1 MVGCFRIAVYL
12 FNHVT
17 EEHEI
22 GMSSKSFQ
30 KARKAS
36 SCVKAGKTIWS
47 EQIFLTFEKFW
58 CSLSYIKAQISL
70 STDEIMVKEGH
81 QFPFKVFHF
90 LSQITKF
97 FTINII

>member
-1 MVGCFRIAVYL
+1 MKIAKILRTTFFIEQLWWMLLDIFKTIFQGVAMVGCFRIAVYL

-58 CSLSYIKAQISL
+58 CSLSYIKA
-70 STDEIMVKEGH
+70 
-81 QFPFKVFHF
+81 
-90 LSQITKF
+90 
-97 FTINII
+97 

>member
-1 MVGCFRIAVYL
+1 MKIAKILRTTFFIEHLWWMLLDIFKTIFQGVAMVGCFRIAVYL

-22 GMSSKSFQ
+22 GISSKSFQ

-58 CSLSYIKAQISL
+58 CSLSHIKA
-70 STDEIMVKEGH
+70 
-81 QFPFKVFHF
+81 
-90 LSQITKF
+90 
-97 FTINII
+97 